1 MNTKSYKVP
10 AKFYRDHIGRDCG
23 QSGKV
28 VQRTKNYYIVELDQ
42 LAYED
47 LLSDCLYYIECADQF
62 DPRLPGLVASAK
74 ATAKALT
81 NQPTERG

>member
-1 MNTKSYKVP
+1 MNTKTYKVP

-28 VQRTKNYYIVELDQ
+28 VQSTKNYYLVELDQ
-42 LAYED
+42 LAYDD
-47 LLSDCLYYIECADQF
+47 LLSDALYYIEIADF
-62 DPRLPGLVASAK
+62 LDPRMPALVASAK

-81 NQPTERG
+81 NQPAERG